1 MKKINKTTFTNKQGK
16 TTTHKTVSTEN
27 KTILLNSRNEM
38 HFQTQL
44 KTRATVEKNKKKLH
58 PRQMKYKDKY

>member
-1 MKKINKTTFTNKQGK
+1 MKTINKTTFMNKQGK

-38 HFQTQL
+38 HFRTQL
-44 KTRATVEKNKKKLH
+44 STKHTVTKNKKKLH
-58 PRQMKYKDKY
+58 PRQLKYKETF